1 MMVRVE
7 YGVFATPG
15 PVLVVDVGSDGLTV
29 QLPTCRPRVKYDEVV
44 RVVPAVCLTAGAS
57 PPPQPP
63 VCVPVQQETRG
74 GPSAD
79 GGAQGSAGA
88 GEGHDGGA
96 RRVVVPARGRGDP
109 EARVTI
115 GGAPQGM

>member
-1 MMVRVE
+1 MSVDPRL
-7 YGVFATPG
+7 GRWAPS
-15 PVLVVDVGSDGLTV
+15 PVVVKHLVASVCTRLTR
-29 QLPTCRPRVKYDEVV
+29 CG
-44 RVVPAVCLTAGAS
+44 AGKLRRWAWAS
-57 PPPQPP
+57 AFSEIKRRSIR
-63 VCVPVQQETRG
+63 CDLILARG
-74 GPSAD
+74 GPSDD

-115 GGAPQGM
+115 GGAPRGM